1 MACSWRCSIG
11 ADNHIRTEQGE
22 NRVAMVKLSEL
33 AAKLTRKYTL
43 AMPDLVRLYIR
54 QCLLGLALGIVFSML
69 LVILNIANL
78 GHLVGEVQSGWLAFG
93 LLCVFNGIV
102 FAGVQFGMTII
113 RMDKDDGVHSE
124 R

>member
-1 MACSWRCSIG
+1 M
-11 ADNHIRTEQGE
+11 
-22 NRVAMVKLSEL
+22 AMVKLSEL
-33 AAKLTRKYTL
+33 AAKLTRKDTL

-54 QCLLGLALGIVFSML
+54 QCLMGLALGIVFSML

-78 GHLVGEVQSGWLAFG
+78 GHLVGEVEGGWLAFG
-93 LLCVFNGIV
+93 LLCAFNGIV

-113 RMDKDDGVHSE
+113 RMDKDDGDHSE